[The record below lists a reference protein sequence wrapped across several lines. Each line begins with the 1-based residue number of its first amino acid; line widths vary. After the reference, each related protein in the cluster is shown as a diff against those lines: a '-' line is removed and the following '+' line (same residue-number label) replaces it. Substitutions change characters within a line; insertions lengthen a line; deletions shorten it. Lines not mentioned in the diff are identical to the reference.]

1 MPNQYKSLTDC
12 PFFQAGD
19 EVEIWY
25 MRPAFFPEGIM
36 GNSNSVDNS
45 DLSKTHILLGSIS
58 PTLVSNGGARIE
70 LVHPLPSFAEW
81 SSSGEAKE
89 MLADRLFVLLQ
100 GEKWSPK
107 GEAKE
112 LILDKGLLHTSMSVG
127 DVIRFKN
134 GEILFCSNTGWKNLP

>member
-36 GNSNSVDNS
+36 GKSFSIDAS

-58 PTLVSNGGARIE
+58 PTLVSNGGTRIE
-70 LVHPLPSFAEW
+70 LVHPLPS
-81 SSSGEAKE
+81 
-89 MLADRLFVLLQ
+89 LADRLFVLLQ

-134 GEILFCSNTGWKNLP
+134 GETLFCGNVGWKNLL